1 MINKSDILVSTTP
14 SLEGCEIIKYL
25 KPITAHIVIG
35 TNVFSDFIASWTD
48 FLGGQSETY
57 QKKLSESY
65 QLALNEI
72 KSTAFQ
78 IGANAVVGLHI
89 DLDEI
94 SGKGKSMFM
103 ITASGTAVIINYI
116 KTNSVNSTDKT
127 KSTIIPKAEMSA
139 FLKKKKITDQL
150 TTNSLKINE
159 ELWEFITNNLYH
171 EIAEDIIK
179 LSVKEYN
186 TTNDDAIILSKLKS
200 YLYALPKEKIKGLLY
215 RIYLEGKYKY
225 YISDLVFEIIQQS
238 SIFNSMLLIKELEN
252 LDQERK
258 HRILKLITVPKQF
271 YIKDDVED
279 FKKLKYLVQDKF
291 PINVE
296 FIKKK
301 RLLSEKE
308 DSFWVCSCGNKND
321 IDLKYCK
328 FCVLDKYGFKKS
340 SIGPAQ
346 AIKYLEGCIEFM
358 ETL

>member
-103 ITASGTAVIINYI
+103 ITATGTAVVIKNI
-116 KTNSVNSTDKT
+116 KTNSENSTDTT

-159 ELWEFITNNLYH
+159 ELWEFITHNRYH

-186 TTNDDAIILSKLKS
+186 STNNDAIIQNKLKS
-200 YLYALPKEKIKGLLY
+200 YLYALPKEEIKGLLY
-215 RIYLEGKYKY
+215 KIYLEGKYKY
-225 YISDLVFEIIQQS
+225 YIKDLVLEIIQQS
-238 SIFNSMLLIKELEN
+238 SIFDSTLLINELQN
-252 LDQERK
+252 LNIERK
-258 HRILKLITVPKQF
+258 YRIFDLITVGKQV
-271 YIKDDVED
+271 YVKED
-279 FKKLKYLVQDKF
+279 IETFKILLNLVKERF
-291 PINVE
+291 PITVE
-296 FIKKK
+296 FAKNK
-301 RLLSEKE
+301 RLLSGKE
-308 DSFWVCSCGNKND
+308 NDIWVCSCKTKND
-321 IDLKYCK
+321 MEVKYCEK
-328 FCVLDKYGFKKS
+328 CKLDIYGFNGE
-340 SIGPAQ
+340 SIKPPTVVE
-346 AIKYLEGCIEFM
+346 YLEGCIEFM

>member
-1 MINKSDILVSTTP
+1 MINKSDILVSTTT
-14 SLEGCEIIKYL
+14 SLDGCEIIKYL

-35 TNVFSDFIASWTD
+35 TNVFSDIIASWTD

-103 ITASGTAVIINYI
+103 ITATGTAVIINYT

-159 ELWEFITNNLYH
+159 ELWEFITHNRYH
-171 EIAEDIIK
+171 EIAEDVIK

-186 TTNDDAIILSKLKS
+186 TTNNDAIILSKLKS
-200 YLYALPKEKIKGLLY
+200 YLYALPKEEIKGLLY
-215 RIYLEGKYKY
+215 KIYLEGKYKY
-225 YISDLVFEIIQQS
+225 YISNLVFEIIQQS
-238 SIFNSMLLIKELEN
+238 SIFDSSLLINELEN
-252 LDQERK
+252 LNLEIK
-258 HRILKLITVPKQF
+258 YRIFDLITISKQV
-271 YIKDDVED
+271 YTKED
-279 FKKLKYLVQDKF
+279 IQPFKVLLNLVKERF
-291 PINVE
+291 PITVE
-296 FIKKK
+296 FTKKK
-301 RLLSEKE
+301 RLLSGKE
-308 DSFWVCSCGNKND
+308 DDIWVCSCKTKNEMEV
-321 IDLKYCK
+321 KYCEK
-328 FCVLDKYGFKKS
+328 CRLDKYGFKEKS
-340 SIGPAQ
+340 VNPPEVVE
-346 AIKYLEGCIEFM
+346 YLEGCIEFM